1 MPAQLNI
8 FLLLFGGL
16 QGLLFTLFMLRKKLY
31 QSGYIYL
38 LLYMGVILL
47 QLTLKVMNKMWLMD
61 NWSSLYLMSHYLP
74 LLSGPLAYLFIK
86 NFGYLNKQT
95 SKASLHFLPFFFI
108 ALAIYLGQVDLIPA
122 PIENVLYNP
131 YFRLGIL
138 LFSLSVYHLLSYFV
152 WQRLTISLNHHFY
165 KGHFIQ
171 MRWLRPFIL
180 FSFITGLL
188 VTTALY
194 LLYIYYPYG
203 HQYRFGF
210 SGLTLFIYWISYS
223 ALKQPAIFS
232 AIKGHAEID
241 NDHIPKLVAHKP
253 VKKYASSTL
262 DTNEKKRICEALNAT
277 VKSDKIYLDP
287 ELTMVRLA
295 EKIKCSRHSLSQVI
309 NECMQQSFYEYINTY
324 RVEEAK
330 MLLADESRKDNKIA
344 SIGYDAGFNS
354 LSTFNEVFKKLSG
367 CTPSQFRRYPAEYSK
382 RQRV

>member
-16 QGLLFTLFMLRKKLY
+16 QGLLFTVFMLRKKLY

-74 LLSGPLAYLFIK
+74 LLSGPLAYLFVK
-86 NFGYLNKQT
+86 NFVYLNKQT

-108 ALAIYLGQVDLIPA
+108 ALAIYLGQADLIPA
-122 PIENVLYNP
+122 PIENVIYNP
-131 YFRLGIL
+131 HFRLGIL
-138 LFSLSVYHLLSYFV
+138 LISLSVYHMLSYFV

-171 MRWLRPFIL
+171 LRWLRPFIL

-188 VTTALY
+188 VATALY

-232 AIKGHAEID
+232 VIKGQAEID

-262 DTNEKKRICEALNAT
+262 DINEKKRICEALDAT
-277 VKSDKIYLDP
+277 VKNDKIYLDP
-287 ELTMVRLA
+287 
-295 EKIKCSRHSLSQVI
+295 
-309 NECMQQSFYEYINTY
+309 
-324 RVEEAK
+324 
-330 MLLADESRKDNKIA
+330 
-344 SIGYDAGFNS
+344 
-354 LSTFNEVFKKLSG
+354 
-367 CTPSQFRRYPAEYSK
+367 
-382 RQRV
+382 